1 MTGLFSLLQNPA
13 CFLLFVYFA
22 VNKCECQTSLN
33 YNTIAFYKL
42 HSKLFETG
50 YNQNVRPT
58 LNSSQATVVNVKLDV
73 LSLRDVDMKEQQ
85 MKMLVLLEFQWTDEL
100 MSWNPNDYEELRAIF
115 IPQKKI
121 WVPDLT
127 VDQYVGDTSLKMGDD
142 SLLLKVGSE
151 GGVTWNP
158 GLTLQTSCAVDI
170 MYYPYDQQVCAWKI
184 YPLMS
189 DTQQIKFDPPL
200 GVDGVYGQDAQQNA
214 EWEIVSVVN
223 ETCDF
228 NVSSGMLP
236 DTMSCIKYSFTLQR
250 RSTFLSL
257 TLVTPTLLLA
267 LLSAL
272 VFSLPA
278 ESGEKVS
285 LGVTLML
292 TFIFL
297 LSILMDVLPGSSLQ
311 TSVFMVYLVG
321 LCACSALSV
330 VLTVLV
336 LSLHHRSDSLP
347 LTKPALF
354 FVQCSAG
361 RACVKK
367 NGPVLRK
374 TSVAP
379 IVFVKEC
386 CEKGSAGKRAKGDE
400 VVGNG
405 RPEEVVQRSGS
416 AEMTWRDVAA
426 ACDFLFSRLF
436 LVVIILA
443 TASFCVIM
451 TWPE

>member
-1 MTGLFSLLQNPA
+1 
-13 CFLLFVYFA
+13 
-22 VNKCECQTSLN
+22 
-33 YNTIAFYKL
+33 
-42 HSKLFETG
+42 
-50 YNQNVRPT
+50 
-58 LNSSQATVVNVKLDV
+58 
-73 LSLRDVDMKEQQ
+73 MKEQQ
-85 MKMLVLLEFQWTDEL
+85 MKMMVLLEFEWTDEL
-100 MSWNPNDYEELRAIF
+100 LQWQTHNYEQVQAIF
-115 IPQKKI
+115 IPQKHI

-127 VDQYVGDTSLKMGDD
+127 VDQYLGETYLKMGDD
-142 SLLLKVGSE
+142 SLLLKVQSDGKVKWS
-151 GGVTWNP
+151 P
-158 GLTLQTSCAVDI
+158 GLTLQTSCAVNI
-170 MYYPYDQQVCAWKI
+170 RYYPFDQQVCDWKL
-184 YPLMS
+184 YSLMS
-189 DTQQIKFDPPL
+189 DTRQLVLHPRHPRL
-200 GVDGVYGQDAQQNA
+200 HVDGVYGQDAQQNA
-214 EWEIVSVVN
+214 EWEIVSVVD

-228 NVSSGMLP
+228 NISSGSNS
-236 DTMSCIKYSFTLQR
+236 DTMSCIRYSFTLQR
-250 RSTFLSL
+250 RSIFLSL
-257 TLVTPTLLLA
+257 ALVTPTLLLA

-285 LGVTLML
+285 MGMTLML

-336 LSLHHRSDSLP
+336 LSLHHRPDSLP

-354 FVQCSAG
+354 FVQCSTG

-405 RPEEVVQRSGS
+405 RPEEVVERSGS

-426 ACDFLFSRLF
+426 ACDYLFSRLF